1 MKQEYKDAKMG
12 AVANLMLTGACV
24 TYGLTMFPDF
34 MPYAIF
40 YAGAGLTVGAGSLL
54 AIEGIK
60 ILRGQPM
67 HKQMKELF
75 EAHKLTSLDDKP
87 PILIEKK
94 KTSYGYRLVYNMPLG
109 KTLKD
114 FLKAKHG
121 LEEILD
127 VGLDI
132 YMNYG
137 KLIIEVYSHRLP
149 NKINYALTH
158 ETRKALQDMD
168 LPILLGVGRKG
179 IFYLDLAKSGSPHI
193 LLAGETGWGKSSTIR
208 TILLTLIEVCANV
221 KIIFIDLK
229 MKESQLFMDFPQVQ
243 VLQNER
249 DALRE
254 LLKLEKEME
263 KRQKLMLPHR
273 CLNLAEYNE
282 ILSAK
287 GEEELPYILVV
298 YDEFGI
304 TTDDEITDKMR
315 RIGQIGRSDGIHLLL
330 ATQRPDRNIVDG
342 ALKGNLGL
350 RIAHR
355 TVDDTNSQII
365 LDANGAEMI
374 RHKGRVIVKTDRF
387 QDVQCYWTDKEN
399 ILQALEGRGV
409 EFAGARVQEDGD
421 RETVGQIQDG

>member
-1 MKQEYKDAKMG
+1 MKPTFKDPKMEG
-12 AVANLMLTGACV
+12 VFNLMLTVSCAFL
-24 TYGLTMFPDF
+24 GLTMFPELF
-34 MPYAIF
+34 PIALKYTGAGVT
-40 YAGAGLTVGAGSLL
+40 AGAGGLL
-54 AIEGIK
+54 AIEGFK
-60 ILRGQPM
+60 ILRGQPI
-67 HKQMKELF
+67 HKQLNELF
-75 EAHKLTSLDDKP
+75 VAHKLTSLDDKP

-109 KTLKD
+109 KVLKD
-114 FLKAKHG
+114 FLKAKQG
-121 LEEILD
+121 FEEILD

-137 KLIIEVYSHRLP
+137 KLVFEVYAHRLP
-149 NKINYALTH
+149 NKINYVLTD
-158 ETRKALQDMD
+158 ETKKILQEMD

-179 IFYLDLAKSGSPHI
+179 VFYLDLANSGSPHI

-208 TILLTLIEVCANV
+208 TILLTLIEVWANV

-243 VLQNER
+243 VLQEER

-254 LLKLEKEME
+254 LLKLEKEM
-263 KRQKLMLPHR
+263 KRRQKLMLPHR

-282 ILSAK
+282 VLRAK

-304 TTDDEITDKMR
+304 TVDDEITDKVR

-350 RIAHR
+350 RISHR

-365 LDANGAEMI
+365 LDANGAELI
-374 RHKGRVIVKTDRF
+374 RNKGRAIVKTDRF
-387 QDVQCYWTDKEN
+387 HEVQCYWTDKED
-399 ILQALEGRGV
+399 ILQALEGRGI
-409 EFAGARVQEDGD
+409 EFAGARVQEGGDGK
-421 RETVGQIQDG
+421 TVGEIQDD

>member
-1 MKQEYKDAKMG
+1 MKHEFKDPKMG
-12 AVANLMLTGACV
+12 VIANLMVTGFCV
-24 TYGLTMFPDF
+24 TAGLSVFPEF
-34 MPYAIF
+34 LPYAIQ
-40 YAGAGLTVGAGSLL
+40 YAGYGMTAGAGSLL
-54 AIEGIK
+54 AIEGVK
-60 ILRGQPM
+60 IVAGRPI
-67 HKQMKELF
+67 HKQMEELF
-75 EAHKLTSLDDKP
+75 TGHRLTSLDDKP

-109 KTLKD
+109 KSSKD
-114 FLKAKHG
+114 FLQHKQV
-121 LEEILD
+121 LEEVLD

-137 KLIIEVYSHRLP
+137 KLVIEVYAHRLASSI
-149 NKINYALTH
+149 KYTLTH
-158 ETRKALQDMD
+158 EVRKILQDMD
-168 LPILLGVGRKG
+168 LPILLGVSRKG
-179 IFYLDLAKSGSPHI
+179 VFYLDLAKSGSPHI

-221 KIIFIDLK
+221 EIIFIDLK
-229 MKESQLFMDFPQVQ
+229 MKESQLFIDFPKVRVIQD
-243 VLQNER
+243 ER

-254 LLKLEKEME
+254 LMKLEKEME
-263 KRQKLMLPHR
+263 RRQKLMLPHR

-282 ILSAK
+282 ILREG

-304 TTDDEITDKMR
+304 TTDDEITDKMQ

-355 TVDDTNSQII
+355 TADDTNSQII
-365 LDANGAEMI
+365 LDANGAELI
-374 RHKGRVIVKTDRF
+374 RNKGRVIVKTDKF
-387 QDVQCYWTDKEN
+387 QDVQCYWTDKKDLLNHVLAERR
-399 ILQALEGRGV
+399 E
-409 EFAGARVQEDGD
+409 EDFASDGMQNSRE
-421 RETVGQIQDG
+421 RETMGKV